1 MKRGSKIG
9 KLNRIKGNINVE
21 LDEYAF
27 FDHKIVASGPAQY
40 PQGKERSFLFLYRT

>member
-1 MKRGSKIG
+1 MKKGAKIG

-27 FDHKIVASGPAQY
+27 F
-40 PQGKERSFLFLYRT
+40 GKPPIQRKVG